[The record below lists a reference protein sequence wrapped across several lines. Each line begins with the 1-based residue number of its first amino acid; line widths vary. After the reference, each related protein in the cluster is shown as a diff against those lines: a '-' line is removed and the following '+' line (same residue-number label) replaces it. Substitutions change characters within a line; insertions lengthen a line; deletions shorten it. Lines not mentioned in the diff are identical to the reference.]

1 MADFKG
7 KISPG
12 GLPRANVD
20 DISII
25 NNKQRQTI
33 IAVTTIDTIEINRF
47 IFSLSPA
54 STADIMD
61 ISLKLPGNLDIDVFP
76 AHFTIGCCFNKNQL
90 ILS

>member
-25 NNKQRQTI
+25 NSKQRQTI
-33 IAVTTIDTIEINRF
+33 MAVTTIDTIEINRF
-47 IFSLSPA
+47 IFLLLYV
-54 STADIMD
+54 STVDIMG
-61 ISLKLPGNLDIDVFP
+61 ISL
-76 AHFTIGCCFNKNQL
+76 
-90 ILS
+90 

>member
-25 NNKQRQTI
+25 NSKQRQTI
-33 IAVTTIDTIEINRF
+33 MAVTTIDTIEINRF
-47 IFSLSPA
+47 IFLLLYV
-54 STADIMD
+54 STADIMG
-61 ISLKLPGNLDIDVFP
+61 ISL
-76 AHFTIGCCFNKNQL
+76 
-90 ILS
+90 